1 MEIDSANDADVMR
14 RLIEE
19 ARAGASHDEITAK
32 VREYYFPDDTDHD
45 PIQGIRMR
53 DKVSRD
59 VAEWIFQMGI
69 IVNHIQMKKDA
80 AKERG
85 TSQTD

>member
-45 PIQGIRMR
+45 PDNSLTG
-53 DKVSRD
+53 
-59 VAEWIFQMGI
+59 
-69 IVNHIQMKKDA
+69 
-80 AKERG
+80 
-85 TSQTD
+85 

>member
-1 MEIDSANDADVMR
+1 MEIDSSNDADLMR

-19 ARAGASHDEITAK
+19 ARAGASHDEIAAK

-45 PIQGIRMR
+45 PMQGIRMR

-59 VAEWIFQMGI
+59 VAEWICQMGET
-69 IVNHIQMKKDA
+69 VDHIQMEKDI
-80 AKERG
+80 AKENSN
-85 TSQTD
+85 SQSD